1 MGNQLLFVL
10 SALVASVLGSRFG
23 HEQTCKAGMTAH
35 YYEGLNCESEVSS
48 KVFTEEDVEKYTSC
62 VEVEKVLWFDPPGTD
77 KKHISFVC
85 TSKGIVAIVYRGDVC
100 TRDTSYDDRFAAWD
114 VCYNDNGRSP
124 DSPKTSLKFTRS

>member
-1 MGNQLLFVL
+1 MGKLFAL
-10 SALVASVLGSRFG
+10 TALVASVLGSPFG

-77 KKHISFVC
+77 KNIFLLFAPAKESLLSC
-85 TSKGIVAIVYRGDVC
+85 TEATYAPEILLTMTDSLLG
-100 TRDTSYDDRFAAWD
+100 TFATMITA
-114 VCYNDNGRSP
+114 GPPIAPRP
-124 DSPKTSLKFTRS
+124 P